1 MLLDDQKPHHF
12 YILLSLRLGY
22 LGATSIVKI
31 GKVRL
36 SGEIGGGLKFLKKT
50 NFTIIIRYEILTFL

>member
-1 MLLDDQKPHHF
+1 MRLGMLLDDQKPHNF

-22 LGATSIVKI
+22 LVATSIVKI

-36 SGEIGGGLKFLKKT
+36 SGEIGGGVEIKKKH
-50 NFTIIIRYEILTFL
+50 

>member
-1 MLLDDQKPHHF
+1 MRLGMLLDDQKPHNF

-22 LGATSIVKI
+22 LVATSIVKI

-36 SGEIGGGLKFLKKT
+36 SGEIGGGIEISKK
-50 NFTIIIRYEILTFL
+50 NKLYNYY